1 MAIGRSGMTK
11 ELFGN
16 RTKKMSHGGVVAPG
30 DGGKETTSKALK
42 SAATPALKKGGEV
55 KNTRSPV
62 TVNNNP
68 KKVVRAYKTASGA
81 QQYVR
86 GNTIEDRRGV
96 VDSHAKA
103 GSPAF
108 RRLMAVDSAE
118 NSKNF
123 SRIVGPKDAK
133 KDTTVAMYN
142 KHERSWA
149 DSADAAKPG
158 SKAKRGM
165 KSGGTV
171 SKKMK

>member
-1 MAIGRSGMTK
+1 MTK

-16 RTKKMSHGGVVAPG
+16 RTKKMKMGGVVAPG

-42 SAATPALKKGGEV
+42 TASTPAMKKGGEV
-55 KNTRSPV
+55 KNTRSPK
-62 TVNNNP
+62 TVNNSP
-68 KKVVRAYKTASGA
+68 KKPLQTYKTATGA

-86 GNTIEDRRGV
+86 GDTAKDRR
-96 VDSHAKA
+96 DTLFSQTLDRA
-103 GSPAF
+103 GTPAF
-108 RRLMAVDSAE
+108 RSLMAADAAE
-118 NSKNF
+118 NSRSIAK
-123 SRIVGPKDAK
+123 IVGPKKAK
-133 KDTTVAMYN
+133 TNSTVAMYN

-149 DSADAAKPG
+149 DLADAGKPG

>member
-16 RTKKMSHGGVVAPG
+16 RTKKMATGGSVAPG
-30 DGGKETTSKALK
+30 DGAKKTTSQALHT
-42 SAATPALKKGGEV
+42 AATPAMKKGGEV

-62 TVNNNP
+62 TVNNSP
-68 KKVVRAYKTASGA
+68 KKPLQTYKTASGA

-86 GNTIEDRRGV
+86 GNTSNERRDV
-96 VDSHAKA
+96 IDAQAKA

-108 RRLMAVDSAE
+108 RRLMAVDAAE
-118 NSKNF
+118 NSKNI
-123 SRIVGPKDAK
+123 SSIVGPKKAK
-133 KDTTVAMYN
+133 TDSTVAMYN
-142 KHERSWA
+142 KHERQWA

-158 SKAKRGM
+158 SKAKRGL
-165 KSGGTV
+165 KSGGAV